1 MKLAMAFRSD
11 PLVSFNVD
19 RASKTMTLYLIKRT
33 KVVITNKSITPHNM
47 IY

>member
-19 RASKTMTLYLIKRT
+19 RASKTMALYLIRT
-33 KVVITNKSITPHNM
+33 KVAITTHNR
-47 IY
+47 IDILTVNE